1 MKKIILL
8 ALFNSILITSSYAN
22 NLNYD
27 IGPYKSTVLET
38 KPGNCVECI
47 GKAASFYFNK
57 QSVVVVKDNN
67 DKVFIWQKGDAVIN
81 GTLAEDGKSI
91 LTENKIY
98 QFKPTEKIPTNL
110 SYYNEKS
117 VKFFAKKQVIVKGD
131 IKKDTLI
138 ADSIWPTEYSFN
150 NNLTPVQ
157 NPVSVKQLVQNEKI
171 NSFEP
176 QLLWSKDNKPVSL
189 QNKPVVAFILN
200 GAQGDDDEAH
210 GGHFAIATGNIDK
223 NGQFNNLLVNNFYGI
238 NSFSEKGI
246 ISSRVPLDLYQADL
260 NSGQSWYRPSYMLF
274 AVLKNDKLSNLYQQ
288 SINHKFSEF
297 YQHHFEYNHALA
309 NCSGINVD
317 TLRGLGWNIPK
328 QGVESY
334 IKGIGAIP
342 YVTLTDS
349 FESAKK
355 GSNYMMSEKTD
366 LYPFV
371 AFDAISQ
378 DLLGRIAKGQN
389 LTSQFERQFAENLE
403 AIIYVKIPQFPSSRS
418 FGLAPIYSFD
428 EYMKRVPQNKKDWK
442 IVPVE
447 ANPFPDSLKDTQVEG
462 FTMQPYVYAILVNV
476 LLILLIVFGIF
487 KIVKKI
493 RNRNKV

>member
-8 ALFNSILITSSYAN
+8 ALFNSILMSSSYAKEV
-22 NLNYD
+22 NYD
-27 IGPYKSTVLET
+27 IGSYKSSEL
-38 KPGNCVECI
+38 KNQPGSCVDCI

-57 QSVVVVKDNN
+57 QSVLVVKDNKE
-67 DKVFIWQKGDAVIN
+67 KVFIWTKGDSVIN
-81 GTLAEDGKSI
+81 GTLSQDGKTI
-91 LTENKIY
+91 LTEDKIY

-110 SYYNEKS
+110 SYYNDNS

-131 IKKDTLI
+131 IKNDTVI
-138 ADSIWPTEYSFN
+138 ASSIWPVEYSFAN
-150 NNLTPVQ
+150 TLAPTQ
-157 NPVSVKQLVQNEKI
+157 NKSSVKQLVQNEKL

-176 QLLWSKDNKPVSL
+176 QLLWSKDN
-189 QNKPVVAFILN
+189 QPVVLKNKHVLGFILN

-210 GGHFAIATGNIDK
+210 GGHFAVATGNID
-223 NGQFNNLLVNNFYGI
+223 NQGQFNNLLVNNFYGI

-246 ISSRVPLDLYQADL
+246 IASRVPLDLYQADL
-260 NSGQSWYRPSYMLF
+260 NHGQSWYRPSYMLF
-274 AVLKNDKLSNLYQQ
+274 AILKNDNLGMQYQQ

-309 NCSGINVD
+309 NCAGINIE
-317 TLRGLGWNIPK
+317 TLRSLGWDIPK

-342 YVTLTDS
+342 YVTMTDS
-349 FESAKK
+349 FVSAKK

-389 LTSQFERQFAENLE
+389 LNSRFEKELADNLE
-403 AIIYVKIPQFPSSRS
+403 AIVYVKIPQFPSSRS

-428 EYMKRVPQNKKDWK
+428 EYMKRVPENKKDWK

-447 ANPFPDSLKDTQVEG
+447 PNIFPDSLKDSQIEG
-462 FTMQPYVYAILVNV
+462 FTMQPYVYAVLVNV
-476 LLILLIVFGIF
+476 LLILLILFGIF
-487 KIVKKI
+487 KIVKKF
-493 RNRNKV
+493 RNKTKS